1 MIAPF
6 GMGQY
11 VLRRE
16 QQVAPNTHHRADE
29 FIFRTV
35 ASNTSLAM
43 LMWLPRSAESARQR
57 CRMASVSSQRSRR
70 SRRQGLAY
78 SRPSQS

>member
-16 QQVAPNTHHRADE
+16 QHVAPNTHHRADE

-43 LMWLPRSAESARQR
+43 LMWLP
-57 CRMASVSSQRSRR
+57 
-70 SRRQGLAY
+70 Y